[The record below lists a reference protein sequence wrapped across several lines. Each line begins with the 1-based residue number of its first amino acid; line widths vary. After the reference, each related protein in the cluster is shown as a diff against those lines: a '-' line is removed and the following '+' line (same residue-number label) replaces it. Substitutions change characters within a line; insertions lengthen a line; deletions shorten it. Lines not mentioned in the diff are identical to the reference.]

1 MGFSEILGQP
11 TAVQTLTRALTTGRV
26 HHAYRFEGPVGVGK
40 EKAAF
45 ALARALV
52 CNAGDPLGCERCSAC
67 RRAMTL
73 SQDEP
78 HVPLH
83 PDVVLVG
90 RGIYS
95 ASLIGAPEAT
105 GISVEQVR
113 RLVLG
118 RAGFTAHEGRAL
130 VFIVRDA
137 DELTMQAANALLKT
151 LEEPHERTYFVLLT
165 SRPNR
170 LLDTIRSRTLA
181 VRFGAL
187 SRDVLAMVTQPHGV
201 DSALLDLAQGSATRA
216 LELADPDAMQ
226 EKDAFVATARQAIA
240 APDLASGLGLSDARA
255 QDRDGLIGQL
265 SYFAQLLASECRERV
280 AAEPAQADV
289 LARRHAVVLAA
300 MTELERNV
308 QPALVLDSML
318 YRLRSV

>member
-1 MGFSEILGQP
+1 MGFSEILGQK
-11 TAVQTLTRALTTGRV
+11 TAVQTLTRALTSGRA
-26 HHAYRFEGPVGVGK
+26 HHAYRFEGPAGVGK

-52 CNAGDPLGCERCSAC
+52 CSAGDPLGCEQCSAC
-67 RRAMTL
+67 RRAVTL
-73 SQDEP
+73 SEDEP
-78 HVPLH
+78 RVPVH

-90 RGIYS
+90 RGIYP

-113 RLVLG
+113 RVVLA
-118 RAGFTAHEGRAL
+118 RAGFSAHEGRAL

-137 DELTMQAANALLKT
+137 EELTMQAANALLKT
-151 LEEPHERTYFVLLT
+151 LEEPRDRAHFVLLS

-187 SRDVLAMVTQPHGV
+187 ATDVLALVTKDLGV
-201 DSALLDLAQGSATRA
+201 DPELLELAQGSAARA
-216 LELADPDAMQ
+216 LELADPDSVKQKADFA
-226 EKDAFVATARQAIA
+226 EAARQAIA
-240 APDLASGLGLSDARA
+240 APDLASGLGLSDSRA
-255 QDRDGLIGQL
+255 QDRDGLLGQL
-265 SYFAQLLASECRERV
+265 SHFAQLLAGESRDSIAREPGR
-280 AAEPAQADV
+280 AEV

-318 YRLRSV
+318 YRLRAV